1 MVGIFSNLV
10 FTLLNGLYNRF
21 ALDEVC
27 HQLIE
32 PVSRLKEVGA
42 LIDRIDSL
50 FVVMKV

>member
-1 MVGIFSNLV
+1 MDY
-10 FTLLNGLYNRF
+10 TTALLLMKLTG
-21 ALDEVC
+21 E
-27 HQLIE
+27 IE